1 MSPDARRV
9 DLMVDS
15 TQYGEVDLPKE
26 VSVKRGFKPS
36 IIRASAEGRVGE
48 AKVRKSF
55 NAISLI
61 NILLGG
67 IPGFIIDCATGAIT
81 EPEMGSYT
89 IYLNRDIQQSPHS
102 PEDSE

>member
-26 VSVKRGFKPS
+26 VTVKRGFKPS
-36 IIRASAEGRVGE
+36 IIKASAEGRVGG

-67 IPGFIIDCATGAIT
+67 IPGLIIDCATGAIT
-81 EPEMGSYT
+81 EPEMRTIT
-89 IYLNRDIQQSPHS
+89 IYLNDVQIPYRHIDA
-102 PEDSE
+102 E